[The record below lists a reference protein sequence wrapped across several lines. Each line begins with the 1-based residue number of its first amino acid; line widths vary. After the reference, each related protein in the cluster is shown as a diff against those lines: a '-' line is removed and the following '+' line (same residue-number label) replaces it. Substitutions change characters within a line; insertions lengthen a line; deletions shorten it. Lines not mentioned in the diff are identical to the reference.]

1 MNDPIYLDLVEDTE
15 AEEKPIL
22 EDLLECGTQE
32 FNYHV
37 LHSYLDKKWVGSTG
51 LTDNEIILLQALA
64 SGRIGTG
71 AQRGS
76 ITRIL
81 NTLKQNFPEPEHRL
95 MAILRRAAE
104 TL

>member
-37 LHSYLDKKWVGSTG
+37 LHSYLDKKWVGST
-51 LTDNEIILLQALA
+51 
-64 SGRIGTG
+64 
-71 AQRGS
+71 
-76 ITRIL
+76 
-81 NTLKQNFPEPEHRL
+81 
-95 MAILRRAAE
+95 
-104 TL
+104 